1 MHQPLGPLDCSSMSF
16 LLIDDQPYSR
26 SIVRSMLIAFGCRE
40 IYETVNG
47 AEALDLVRTVRPN
60 IIITDLVMPVFSG
73 LRFVNT
79 LKTLSTSAHDIP
91 IIVLSGYLTR
101 SATLAVRKSGADE
114 FLVKPVSP
122 KALYQRITHIVL
134 RSDPTLQP
142 TGVLRTRKKRVESQR
157 KKIDHL
163 AFL

>member
-1 MHQPLGPLDCSSMSF
+1 MHQPLDPLNFSSMSF

-26 SIVRSMLIAFGCRE
+26 RIVRSMLIAFGCRE

-47 AEALDLVRTVRPN
+47 AEALELVRTVRPN
-60 IIITDLVMPVFSG
+60 IIITDLVMPVISG

-79 LKTLSTSAHDIP
+79 LKTLSTSAHNIP

-101 SATLAVRKSGADE
+101 SATLTVRNSGADE

-122 KALYQRITHIVL
+122 KALYQRIAHIVL
-134 RSDPTLQP
+134 RGDRAHQAI
-142 TGVLRTRKKRVESQR
+142 GVPRNQKRRVESQR
-157 KKIDHL
+157 KKIDEL
-163 AFL
+163 AYL